1 MIFEE
6 GLHGLAYVRESG
18 LGLKI
23 CVTGVKQDKS
33 IFIGIILGTT
43 IWLLIER
50 DESTTVDFDHEGA
63 QGSFQI
69 FGSTGEFKMQQKAT
83 GDVLT
88 GRFGHHLSK
97 EDFESAKECQFGDYC
112 LGKDFFDFSSLNSK
126 GSYSN
131 ISK

>member
-1 MIFEE
+1 MPAQGRPDSPDSDTKF
-6 GLHGLAYVRESG
+6 AYPA
-18 LGLKI
+18 
-23 CVTGVKQDKS
+23 KQDKS

-50 DESTTVDFDHEGA
+50 DESTVDDFYHEGS

-69 FGSTGEFKMQQKAT
+69 FGSTGELKMQQKAT

-112 LGKDFFDFSSLNSK
+112 LGTDFFDFSR
-126 GSYSN
+126 GPFSN
-131 ISK
+131 ISR